1 MEYKINEMAKLA
13 GVSVRTLHHYDKIG
27 LLKPKT
33 VSDSGYR
40 FYSEKEIEQLQQ
52 ILFFKELEF
61 SLSEIKEIMNSPDY
75 DRKSVLK
82 THKKLLQEKR
92 NRLNEVINTLKKTL
106 DSMEGKNIMAKKEMF
121 KGFDMTDI
129 EKHKK
134 EYSKEAKEKYGESD
148 AYKESERK
156 TSKYD
161 KADWERVTSEGNEI
175 FKSIAGNM
183 DKDPDSEDVQE
194 LVAKWRNHISKNF
207 YNCTPEIFRGLTL
220 TYEYDE
226 RFKNNIDQFGEGL
239 TSYLCKAMTIY
250 CDRL

>member
-27 LLKPKT
+27 LLKPKA
-33 VSDSGYR
+33 VSESGYR
-40 FYSEKEIEQLQQ
+40 FYSEIEIEKLQQ

-61 SLSEIKEIMNSPDY
+61 SLNDIKEIINSPDY

-92 NRLNEVINTLKKTL
+92 NRLNEVINTLEKTL
-106 DSMEGKNIMAKKEMF
+106 NSMEGKNIMAKKEMF
-121 KGFDMTDI
+121 KGFDMTDV
-129 EKHKK
+129 EKHKN
-134 EYSKEAKEKYGESD
+134 EYAKEAKEKYGDSD
-148 AYKESERK
+148 AYKESEKK

-161 KADWERVTSEGNEI
+161 KADWERITLEGNTI
-175 FKSIAGNM
+175 FKSIASNM
-183 DKDPDSEDVQE
+183 DKDPNTEEVQK

-239 TSYLCKAMTIY
+239 TEYLCKAMNIY